1 MSHSGIESASEHVG
15 SGEPSI
21 VDVTDKTFC
30 VIGNS
35 KQIKER
41 LKEMGGKYSKKHQG
55 YDFSH
60 KKRQDVEN
68 FLSAEAK
75 SKAKAS
81 DASKPTKKG
90 KKASGGRSAPAKV
103 SQEENITEHPVQH
116 HEIEK
121 EQGQMQQQDTTE
133 QERHDLTEVPKG
145 AGSEQKE
152 RESLS
157 SKATLDKPYLVHYCT
172 RNFAVIGTA
181 EKFRA
186 ELEKAGCKHSNG
198 IKIGH
203 DKYAGWTFSNKQLE
217 AVKAIITDI
226 TEITV
231 DSGEGATLESTKSG
245 ESAASAVTGKRK
257 AAAVAAG
264 EESAQ
269 EA

>member
-21 VDVTDKTFC
+21 VDVTNKTFC

-60 KKRQDVEN
+60 KKREDVEN

-90 KKASGGRSAPAKV
+90 KKTSGGRSAPAKV
-103 SQEENITEHPVQH
+103 SQEENT
-116 HEIEK
+116 IEQPMPHQVIEQ
-121 EQGQMQQQDTTE
+121 EQGKMQQGDTSE
-133 QERHDLTEVPKG
+133 QERHDQTEVPKE
-145 AGSEQKE
+145 AGTEQK

-157 SKATLDKPYLVHYCT
+157 SKASLDKPYLVHYST
-172 RNFAVIGTA
+172 RNFAVIGIA
-181 EKFRA
+181 EEFHG
-186 ELEKAGCKHSNG
+186 ELEKAGCKHSAG

-203 DKYAGWTFSNKQLE
+203 DKYAGWTFSHKLLE
-217 AVKAIITDI
+217 AVKAIIPDI